1 LLNLVAQY
9 RSMRLSTV
17 MEVTVRDRDVTVE
30 HTRMYLLR
38 VTGMTV
44 LNQTPSNNLKFRSSL
59 KGIGQQIIPFIDYQ
73 QKRLRLQAFLF
84 ISIRFAFTR

>member
-1 LLNLVAQY
+1 
-9 RSMRLSTV
+9 

-44 LNQTPSNNLKFRSSL
+44 LNQTLSNNLKSRSSL
-59 KGIGQQIIPFIDYQ
+59 KGIGQQIIPFIDHQ
-73 QKRLRLQAFLF
+73 
-84 ISIRFAFTR
+84 

>member
-1 LLNLVAQY
+1 MRHPLLNLVTQFTPG
-9 RSMRLSTV
+9 SMRLSTV

-44 LNQTPSNNLKFRSSL
+44 LNQTPSNNLKSRSSL
-59 KGIGQQIIPFIDYQ
+59 KGIGQQIIPFIDH
-73 QKRLRLQAFLF
+73 
-84 ISIRFAFTR
+84 